1 MLNSLQTKRALTD
14 RVREKILNKIATRIV
29 YNGEKDT
36 YVKLEVADTL
46 DVKDIY
52 FGR

>member
-1 MLNSLQTKRALTD
+1 MLNSLQTKRALAD
-14 RVREKILNKIATRIV
+14 WVREKILNKIATRIV

-46 DVKDIY
+46 DVKDIH